1 MKNLGGGDNSPIN
14 KGDIKI
20 MEDNEYEQLLIN
32 AVVIAK
38 VIANELNGNQ
48 SYNNI
53 VKIADELKIEP
64 YQVQQFLQLYRHI
77 QTIMVI

>member
-1 MKNLGGGDNSPIN
+1 
-14 KGDIKI
+14 